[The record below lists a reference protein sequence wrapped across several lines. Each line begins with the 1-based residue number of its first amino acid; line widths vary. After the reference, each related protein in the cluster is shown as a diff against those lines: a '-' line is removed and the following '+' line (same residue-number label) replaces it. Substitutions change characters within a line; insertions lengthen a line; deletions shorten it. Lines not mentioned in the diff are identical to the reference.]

1 MHALNRI
8 VILQITDIQHSRTT
22 CASRAH
28 VVYFS
33 LNGKDYVYKYRVC
46 INRKPD
52 HQYYICNVCLIISMQ
67 SGRQKWYDVCG

>member
-28 VVYFS
+28 VVYLS

-52 HQYYICNVCLIISMQ
+52 HQYYIFCIVQRMLNNIHAIWQAEMI
-67 SGRQKWYDVCG
+67 